1 MKGMILQRLIS
12 GLGLLLLLAGPAAA
26 QSESAQPAPPAALIR
41 LHDALGLTPDQEPAW
56 RTYAAAI
63 TPSAAAQAR
72 HQQAAELMPRL
83 PTPRRIALIEAT
95 MAADQADFRLQ
106 GLAVVHFYD
115 LLSPAQ
121 QRIFDN
127 QTAAPASES
136 RPLRAPPG

>member
-1 MKGMILQRLIS
+1 
-12 GLGLLLLLAGPAAA
+12 
-26 QSESAQPAPPAALIR
+26 
-41 LHDALGLTPDQEPAW
+41 
-56 RTYAAAI
+56 
-63 TPSAAAQAR
+63 
-72 HQQAAELMPRL
+72 MPRL

-136 RPLRAPPG
+136 RPLGLRPAENRQRLSSWARTAARPSRLMR